1 MTLYLSN
8 RDGNGKTSE
17 EGHYRLQ
24 TQVLSG
30 DVLGGSLLVT
40 QNSPTGMSVLVTSGD
55 FKIDTGLNY
64 SYTGWASV
72 NEVITIS
79 TADPANPRITTI
91 VAYTD
96 KGALTSA
103 SPPNNPGIN
112 KLMAINGTP
121 QAVPTAPNGTT
132 IQSAVGAGNPYIILA
147 DVRVNAAATSI
158 LNANITDRR
167 TPLQTAPNMVRT
179 TSIVDSS
186 VTNSKIA
193 DNAVTTSKILDSN
206 VTTNKL
212 ANLSVTAAKIETQ
225 QAWIVPTM
233 VNSWVRYD
241 TTYDNVGYMRDS
253 LGFVHLRGLIKSGTA
268 ANMFQLPVG
277 YRPLQR
283 RIYSVVSNNSLGRV
297 DVGQDG
303 WVTGSVYSNAWVSLE
318 GITFK
323 AEQ

>member
-64 SYTGWASV
+64 SYTGWAST
-72 NEVITIS
+72 NEVVTIS

-96 KGALTSA
+96 KTASTSA
-103 SPPNNPGIN
+103 SPPNNPSIN
-112 KLMAINGTP
+112 KLKAVNGTP
-121 QAVPTAPNGTT
+121 QAVPVAPNAAT
-132 IQSAVGAGNPYIILA
+132 IQASVGAGNPYIILA

-158 LNANITDRR
+158 VTANITDRR
-167 TPLQTAPNMVRT
+167 VPLQIAANLVRT
-179 TSIVDSS
+179 NTILDSAI
-186 VTNSKIA
+186 TNAKIA
-193 DNAVTTSKILDSN
+193 NDAVTTTKILDSN
-206 VTTNKL
+206 VTTAKI
-212 ANLSVTAAKIETQ
+212 ANLAVTAAKIETQ
-225 QAWIVPTM
+225 QAWVVPTM
-233 VNSWVRYD
+233 VNSWIRYD
-241 TTYDNVGYMRDS
+241 TTYDNVGYFKDS
-253 LGFVHLRGLIKSGTA
+253 LGIVHLRGLIKSGTA

-277 YRPLQR
+277 YRPLFR
-283 RIYSVVSNNSLGRV
+283 RIYSVVSNNTLGRV
-297 DVGQDG
+297 DVVPDG

>member
-103 SPPNNPGIN
+103 SPPNNSGIN

-121 QAVPTAPNGTT
+121 
-132 IQSAVGAGNPYIILA
+132 
-147 DVRVNAAATSI
+147 
-158 LNANITDRR
+158 
-167 TPLQTAPNMVRT
+167 
-179 TSIVDSS
+179 
-186 VTNSKIA
+186 
-193 DNAVTTSKILDSN
+193 
-206 VTTNKL
+206 
-212 ANLSVTAAKIETQ
+212 
-225 QAWIVPTM
+225 
-233 VNSWVRYD
+233 
-241 TTYDNVGYMRDS
+241 
-253 LGFVHLRGLIKSGTA
+253 
-268 ANMFQLPVG
+268 
-277 YRPLQR
+277 
-283 RIYSVVSNNSLGRV
+283 
-297 DVGQDG
+297 
-303 WVTGSVYSNAWVSLE
+303 
-318 GITFK
+318 
-323 AEQ
+323 